1 MWQKPLN
8 PFAVTRF
15 GRPIGDV
22 RIKDAKDPH
31 INHSIKFAEYEACVA
46 AGLDLW
52 QWVNRKYPKQFMA
65 DVVAWYQLHGLV
77 DSHRQDAARPKK

>member
-15 GRPIGDV
+15 GQPIAQV
-22 RIKDAKDPH
+22 RLKDAKDPR
-31 INHSIKFAEYEACVA
+31 ISHSMKFAEYEACVA
-46 AGLDLW
+46 AGLDLDK
-52 QWVNRKYPKQFMA
+52 WVNRKYSKMFMA

-77 DSHRQDAARPKK
+77 ESHRQDAVRPKK